1 MRQSIPAYVVF
12 TDATLVDMCRL
23 KPKTQEEFMEVSGVG
38 QAKSQRYGEF
48 SSQSLQNFRNK
59 FKKQVTGY
67 PMTCSV
73 FYAVLRLLYTNI
85 PTPAPQIRT

>member
-1 MRQSIPAYVVF
+1 MRSPESVRQNHS
-12 TDATLVDMCRL
+12 ATE
-23 KPKTQEEFMEVSGVG
+23 K
-38 QAKSQRYGEF
+38 F

-85 PTPAPQIRT
+85 PTPAPQMRT